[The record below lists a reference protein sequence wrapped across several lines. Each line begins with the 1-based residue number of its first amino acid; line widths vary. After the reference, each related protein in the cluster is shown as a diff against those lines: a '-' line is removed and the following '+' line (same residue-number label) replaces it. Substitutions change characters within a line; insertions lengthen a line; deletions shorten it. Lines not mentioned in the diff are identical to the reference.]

1 VTDIVVRPIGT
12 EYAALAAWTGQVPAD
27 IRLAVE
33 DHHEGPRD
41 HWVAWAGDSVVGAL
55 HPWRAPDGRLRLFFD
70 RCRADAYAPL
80 VARVEGPCL
89 ATVAGD
95 DAEAGTALTGLGFV
109 AGRIELDY
117 DLPVAAHDVAVP
129 AGYSLVSAAD
139 VPIEDVMAL
148 DCRLRDDVPGTDG
161 WIADLQWFI
170 EENHGSPYFDAEAYL
185 VARAGDEYAG
195 LVRVWNGPRP
205 LPRLGLIG
213 VLPEHRRHGLATA
226 MLARALTVWAA
237 RGGTVV
243 TAEVDQDNVPS
254 QALMK
259 RYDGRVTG
267 SSIEY
272 ERPA

>member
-1 VTDIVVRPIGT
+1 MRDIVVRPLGT
-12 EYAALAAWTGQVPAD
+12 DYAALAAWIG
-27 IRLAVE
+27 E
-33 DHHEGPRD
+33 DPEELRRAIEDRHEAPRD

-55 HPWRAPDGRLRLFFD
+55 HPWRGPDGRLRLFFD

-80 VARVEGPCL
+80 VAQVEGPCL

-109 AGRIELDY
+109 AGRVELDY

-161 WIADLQWFI
+161 WAADLQWFV
-170 EENHGSPYFDAEAYL
+170 EENHGSSYFDPDTYLIARSGGAE
-185 VARAGDEYAG
+185 VG

-205 LPRLGLIG
+205 LPRLGLVG
-213 VLPEHRRHGLATA
+213 VLPEHRGRGLATA
-226 MLARALTVWAA
+226 MLARVLSVWAA

-243 TAEVDQDNVPS
+243 TAEVDQDNAPS
-254 QALMK
+254 RALMK
-259 RYDGRVTG
+259 RYGGRVTG

-272 ERPA
+272 VRLA